1 MDPAVRTAREVVGLY
16 GDPNATW
23 GICLEAGLTASLD
36 AADAQRRLT
45 ALVDAHP
52 SLGAAPACQVVTQAW
67 EAARSR
73 VASEPYG
80 PSEPLL
86 RVLVDADGSR
96 LFVGAHHGVVDGLG
110 LVAVAGAA
118 AGLTVR
124 AGARGIGDREARHG
138 FLGSSLRRLGEAL
151 ISPPPRFP
159 SGEPPVPEV
168 VEDLRER
175 ALPQTRGGT
184 AHLAHAVVA
193 AYAARSGGR
202 PEALLLLGAS
212 RRTEDEPAPDRRTAY
227 LRLRAARSAT
237 VDDLRSLIAAAE
249 PEPDFPETSAR
260 GIGPRVT
267 HLLRGRLG
275 ATALLSNLGVLESTG
290 LRSVAMFPAT
300 SGPRAVAVGLA
311 TAGGTT
317 TVSLRTRRADFAPAD
332 GERLLEDIVAA
343 YVASVG

>member
-1 MDPAVRTAREVVGLY
+1 MTEG
-16 GDPNATW
+16 
-23 GICLEAGLTASLD
+23 
-36 AADAQRRLT
+36 
-45 ALVDAHP
+45 
-52 SLGAAPACQVVTQAW
+52 W

-96 LFVGAHHGVVDGLG
+96 LFVGAHHGAVDGLG

-118 AGLTVR
+118 AGLTVPRPRPRHRRPRGPARLPR
-124 AGARGIGDREARHG
+124 APACGGSVRPWSARHR
-138 FLGSSLRRLGEAL
+138 GSRPASHRCRRWSRTSGSTRSRRPGAARP
-151 ISPPPRFP
+151 ISPTRW
-159 SGEPPVPEV
+159 SRRTRPE
-168 VEDLRER
+168 RRR
-175 ALPQTRGGT
+175 A
-184 AHLAHAVVA
+184 
-193 AYAARSGGR
+193 
-202 PEALLLLGAS
+202 EALLLLGAS
-212 RRTEDEPAPDRRTAY
+212 RRTEDEPAPDRQTAY

-237 VDDLRSLIAAAE
+237 VADLRSLIAAAE

-275 ATALLSNLGVLESTG
+275 RHRAAQQPRGAGGPGLG
-290 LRSVAMFPAT
+290 SVAMFPAT

-317 TVSLRTRRADFAPAD
+317 T
-332 GERLLEDIVAA
+332 
-343 YVASVG
+343 